1 MTGLLTIF
9 AVTVVLTSQMVL
21 ASTGH
26 LYDPLPPDTFDLKW
40 IWDPALLLFVL
51 MGVLY
56 VRGLRAFRGKLPVK
70 TWQIVLFFVGLVTVI
85 AALLPPIDPLS
96 DQLFFVHMIQHLM
109 ITNIGVPL
117 MMLGV
122 PFFICV
128 RGISP
133 GVRRNIYFPIVRSKP
148 LRWLFKLMSQPLVS
162 LFLFQAAYW
171 FWHVPYY
178 YNLALLND
186 AWHLLEHATFAWA
199 SILLWRNIIDPHPMK
214 SPLKMP
220 VRMLYVMGLM
230 ASNVILSAFLSFSD
244 EVWYAYAGR
253 PLPEWWKPWNHLD
266 DQRLGGLLMWVP
278 GEFIDF
284 FVVSMIFIIW
294 TTRERRKDEESR
306 KIHLTPQGEVRINVT
321 PADA

>member
-1 MTGLLTIF
+1 MRSLSLSII
-9 AVTVVLTSQMVL
+9 ALMAASDAL
-21 ASTGH
+21 AH
-26 LYDPLPPDTFDLKW
+26 NLYDPLPPETFSLKW
-40 IWDPALLLFVL
+40 AWDPALILFVL
-51 MGVLY
+51 MGYLY
-56 VRGLRAFRGKLPVK
+56 IQGLRAFRGPLPVK
-70 TWQIVLFFVGLVTVI
+70 PWQIGLYFLGLITVI

-96 DQLFFVHMIQHLM
+96 DQLFFMHMVQHIM

-117 MMLGV
+117 MMFGV

-133 GVRRNIYFPIVRSKP
+133 GVRRSVYFPLVRSKP
-148 LRWLFKLMSQPLVS
+148 LRFLLALLSKPLVS

-171 FWHVPYY
+171 FWHVPYF

-186 AWHLLEHATFAWA
+186 AWHLVEHATFAWV

-214 SPLKMP
+214 APLKMP
-220 VRMLYVMGLM
+220 VRMLYVLGLM

-253 PLPEWWKPWNHLD
+253 PIPEWWQPWDHLD

-284 FVVSMIFIIW
+284 FVVSVIFIVW
-294 TTRERRKDEESR
+294 SSRVRREEALKRAASPSPASASE
-306 KIHLTPQGEVRINVT
+306 ILVT
-321 PADA
+321 SNP

>member
-1 MTGLLTIF
+1 MSIADF
-9 AVTVVLTSQMVL
+9 FI
-21 ASTGH
+21 STAEAH
-26 LYDPLPPDTFDLKW
+26 NLYDPLTTETFQLKW
-40 IWDPALLLFVL
+40 AWDPALLLFVL
-51 MGVLY
+51 LGILY
-56 VRGLRAFRGKLPVK
+56 YRGLKAFRGPLPIK
-70 TWQIVLFFVGLVTVI
+70 KWQIGLYYLGVTIVI

-96 DQLFFVHMIQHLM
+96 DQLFFMHMVQHLM

-117 MMLGV
+117 MMFGV

-133 GVRRNIYFPIVRSKP
+133 SVRRNIYFPIVRSRP
-148 LRWLFKLMSQPLVS
+148 LRWLFNLVSKPLVS

-186 AWHLLEHATFAWA
+186 AWHLVEHATFAWA

-214 SPLKMP
+214 SPIKLPM
-220 VRMLYVMGLM
+220 RMLYVMGLM
-230 ASNVILSAFLSFSD
+230 AANVILSAFLSFSD
-244 EVWYAYAGR
+244 DVWYAYVGR
-253 PLPEWWKPWNHLD
+253 PIPEWWKPWNHLD

-284 FVVSMIFIIW
+284 FVVSVIFIIW
-294 TTRERRKDEESR
+294 SSRERKKEEALRQQSV
-306 KIHLTPQGEVRINVT
+306 PPG
-321 PADA
+321 

>member
-1 MTGLLTIF
+1 MIRFLNLL
-9 AVTVVLTSQMVL
+9 S
-21 ASTGH
+21 STAYADN
-26 LYDPLPPDTFDLKW
+26 LYDRLPEDSFDLKW
-40 IWDPALLLFVL
+40 AWDPALILFV
-51 MGVLY
+51 VLAILY
-56 VRGLRAFRGKLPVK
+56 YRGLKAFRGPLPVK
-70 TWQIVLFFVGLVTVI
+70 RWQIVLFYLGVTTVI
-85 AALLPPIDPLS
+85 AALMPPIDPLS
-96 DQLFFVHMIQHLM
+96 DQLFFMHMVQHLM
-109 ITNIGVPL
+109 VTNIGVPL

-128 RGISP
+128 RGLSP
-133 GVRRNIYFPIVRSKP
+133 SVRRNVYFPLVRSRP
-148 LRWLFKLMSQPLVS
+148 LRWLFNLVSRPLVS

-186 AWHLLEHATFAWA
+186 AWHLLEHATFAWV

-214 SPLKMP
+214 SPISMP

-244 EVWYAYAGR
+244 TVWYAYEGR
-253 PLPEWWKPWNHLD
+253 PTPEWWKPWNHLD

-294 TTRERRKDEESR
+294 TSRERKREQAQKNSID
-306 KIHLTPQGEVRINVT
+306 TPNLEPYNVT

>member
-1 MTGLLTIF
+1 MSIADF
-9 AVTVVLTSQMVL
+9 FI
-21 ASTGH
+21 STAEAH
-26 LYDPLPPDTFDLKW
+26 NLYDPLPTETFQLKW
-40 IWDPALLLFVL
+40 AWDPALLLFVL
-51 MGVLY
+51 LGILY
-56 VRGLRAFRGKLPVK
+56 YRGLKAFRGPLPIK
-70 TWQIVLFFVGLVTVI
+70 KWQIGLYYLGVTIVI

-96 DQLFFVHMIQHLM
+96 DQLFFMHMVQHLM

-117 MMLGV
+117 MMFGV

-133 GVRRNIYFPIVRSKP
+133 SVRRNIYFPIVRSRP
-148 LRWLFKLMSQPLVS
+148 LRWLFNLVSKPLVS

-186 AWHLLEHATFAWA
+186 AWHLVEHATFAWA

-214 SPLKMP
+214 SPIKLPM
-220 VRMLYVMGLM
+220 RMLYVMGLM
-230 ASNVILSAFLSFSD
+230 AANVILSAFLSFSD
-244 EVWYAYAGR
+244 DVWYAYVGR
-253 PLPEWWKPWNHLD
+253 PIPEWWKPWNHLD

-284 FVVSMIFIIW
+284 FVVSVIFIIW
-294 TTRERRKDEESR
+294 SSRERKKEEALRQQSV
-306 KIHLTPQGEVRINVT
+306 PPG
-321 PADA
+321 

>member
-1 MTGLLTIF
+1 MRLILLF
-9 AVTVVLTSQMVL
+9 LLVFVGAQPGWSDN
-21 ASTGH
+21 
-26 LYDPLPPDTFDLKW
+26 LYDPLPRDTFTLKW
-40 IWDPALLLFVL
+40 AWDPALLLFVL
-51 MGVLY
+51 MGYLY
-56 VRGLRAFRGKLPVK
+56 IRGLRAFRGPLPVK
-70 TWQIVLFFVGLVTVI
+70 PWQIVLYYLGLLTVI
-85 AALLPPIDPLS
+85 ASLLPPIDPLS
-96 DQLFFVHMIQHLM
+96 DQLFFMHMVQHLM

-133 GVRRNIYFPIVRSKP
+133 RIRRSVYFPLVRSRP
-148 LRWLFKLMSQPLVS
+148 LRLLLSILGQPIVS

-171 FWHVPYY
+171 FWHVPYF

-186 AWHLLEHATFAWA
+186 AWHLMEHASFAIV
-199 SILLWRNIIDPHPMK
+199 SILLWRNIIDPHPMR

-244 EVWYAYAGR
+244 EVWYAYVGR
-253 PLPEWWKPWNHLD
+253 PLPEWWKPWDHLD

-284 FVVSMIFIIW
+284 FVVSVIFVVW
-294 TTRERRKDEESR
+294 TNRVRREEATMRQQDLAHEASEKTATV
-306 KIHLTPQGEVRINVT
+306 LGV
-321 PADA
+321 

>member
-1 MTGLLTIF
+1 MR
-9 AVTVVLTSQMVL
+9 
-21 ASTGH
+21 ASSLSIADLFISTAEAH
-26 LYDPLPPDTFDLKW
+26 NLYDPLPAETFQLKW
-40 IWDPALLLFVL
+40 AWDPALLLFVL
-51 MGVLY
+51 LAILY
-56 VRGLRAFRGKLPVK
+56 YRGLKAFRGPLPVK
-70 TWQIVLFFVGLVTVI
+70 KWQIGLYYLGVTIVI

-96 DQLFFVHMIQHLM
+96 DQLFFMHMVQHLM

-117 MMLGV
+117 MMFGV

-133 GVRRNIYFPIVRSKP
+133 ATRRNIYFPLVRSRP
-148 LRWLFKLMSQPLVS
+148 LRWLFNLMSKPLVS

-186 AWHLLEHATFAWA
+186 AWHLVEHATFAWA

-214 SPLKMP
+214 SPIKLPM
-220 VRMLYVMGLM
+220 RMLYVMGLM
-230 ASNVILSAFLSFSD
+230 AANVILSDFLSFSD
-244 EVWYAYAGR
+244 DVWYAYLGR
-253 PLPEWWKPWNHLD
+253 PIPEWWQPWNHLD

-284 FVVSMIFIIW
+284 FVVSVIFIIW
-294 TTRERRKDEESR
+294 SSRERKKEEAAAL
-306 KIHLTPQGEVRINVT
+306 K
-321 PADA
+321 

>member
-1 MTGLLTIF
+1 MAMLNLLT
-9 AVTVVLTSQMVL
+9 
-21 ASTGH
+21 STAYAH
-26 LYDPLPPDTFDLKW
+26 NLYDPLPPDTFDLKW
-40 IWDPALLLFVL
+40 AWDPALILFVVL
-51 MGVLY
+51 AVLY
-56 VRGLRAFRGKLPVK
+56 YRGLRAFRGPLPVK
-70 TWQIVLFFVGLVTVI
+70 RWQIILFYIGVLTVI

-96 DQLFFVHMIQHLM
+96 DQLFFMHMVQHLM
-109 ITNIGVPL
+109 VTNIGVPL

-128 RGISP
+128 RGLSP
-133 GVRRNIYFPIVRSKP
+133 GIRRKVYFPIARSRP
-148 LRWLFKLMSQPLVS
+148 IRWIFNLMSRPLVS

-214 SPLKMP
+214 SPISMP

-244 EVWYAYAGR
+244 TVWYAYEGR
-253 PLPEWWKPWNHLD
+253 PVPEWWKPWTHLD

-294 TTRERRKDEESR
+294 TSREKKREQAQKKSIDTQNLE
-306 KIHLTPQGEVRINVT
+306 PYNVS

>member
-1 MTGLLTIF
+1 MSIADF
-9 AVTVVLTSQMVL
+9 FI
-21 ASTGH
+21 STAEAH
-26 LYDPLPPDTFDLKW
+26 NLYDPLPTETFQLKW
-40 IWDPALLLFVL
+40 AWDPALLLFVL
-51 MGVLY
+51 LGILY
-56 VRGLRAFRGKLPVK
+56 YRGLKAFRGPLPVK
-70 TWQIVLFFVGLVTVI
+70 KWQIGLYYLGVTIVI

-96 DQLFFVHMIQHLM
+96 DQLFFMHMVQHLM

-117 MMLGV
+117 MMFGV

-133 GVRRNIYFPIVRSKP
+133 SVRRNIYFPIVRSRP
-148 LRWLFKLMSQPLVS
+148 LRWLFNLVSKPLVS

-186 AWHLLEHATFAWA
+186 AWHLVEHATFAWA

-214 SPLKMP
+214 SPIKLPM
-220 VRMLYVMGLM
+220 RMLYVMGLM
-230 ASNVILSAFLSFSD
+230 AANVILSAFLSFSD
-244 EVWYAYAGR
+244 DVWYAYVGR
-253 PLPEWWKPWNHLD
+253 PIPEWWKPWNHLD

-284 FVVSMIFIIW
+284 FVVSVIFIIW
-294 TTRERRKDEESR
+294 SSRERKKEEALRQQSV
-306 KIHLTPQGEVRINVT
+306 PPG
-321 PADA
+321 

>member
-1 MTGLLTIF
+1 MPRFWLFICVAIMAPAAL
-9 AVTVVLTSQMVL
+9 
-21 ASTGH
+21 GH
-26 LYDPLPPDTFDLKW
+26 NLYDPLPPETFDLKW
-40 IWDPALLLFVL
+40 AWDPALIFFAIL
-51 MGVLY
+51 GILY
-56 VRGLRAFRGKLPVK
+56 IRGLRAFRGALPVRP
-70 TWQIVLFFVGLVTVI
+70 WQIILFYLGLVIVS

-117 MMLGV
+117 MMFGV
-122 PFFICV
+122 PFFICI

-133 GVRRNIYFPIVRSKP
+133 TTRRYVYFPIVRNKLIRSALNLVSK
-148 LRWLFKLMSQPLVS
+148 PLVS

-186 AWHLLEHATFAWA
+186 LWHLVEHACFAWV

-214 SPLKMP
+214 APLRMP
-220 VRMLYVMGLM
+220 VRMLYIMGLM

-244 EVWYAYAGR
+244 SVWYAYVGR
-253 PLPEWWKPWNHLD
+253 PIPEWWKPWDHLD

-284 FVVSMIFIIW
+284 FVVSVIFVIW
-294 TTRERRKDEESR
+294 TSRVRKEEAKARQQAELKSTTLQ
-306 KIHLTPQGEVRINVT
+306 H
-321 PADA
+321 

>member
-1 MTGLLTIF
+1 MSLK
-9 AVTVVLTSQMVL
+9 VLTTFVFYL
-21 ASTGH
+21 VAGLAHASTGH
-26 LYDPLPPDTFDLKW
+26 LYDPLPPETFDLKW
-40 IWDPALLLFVL
+40 IWDPALLLFVV
-51 MGVLY
+51 MGILY
-56 VRGLRAFRGKLPVK
+56 FRGLKAFRGQLPIK
-70 TWQIVLFFVGLVTVI
+70 PWQIGLYYLGLVIVI

-133 GVRRNIYFPIVRSKP
+133 GVRRNVYFPIVRSKP
-148 LRWLFKLMSQPLVS
+148 LRWLFKLISKPLVS

-186 AWHLLEHATFAWA
+186 AWHLLEHGTFAWV

-220 VRMLYVMGLM
+220 LRMLYVMGLM

-253 PLPEWWKPWNHLD
+253 PLPEWWQPWNHLD

-284 FVVSMIFIIW
+284 FVVSLIFIIW
-294 TTRERRKDEESR
+294 TTRERRKDEEAR
-306 KIHLTPQGEVRINVT
+306 KIHLTPQDDVRINVI

>member
-1 MTGLLTIF
+1 MMFGLFSSVAF
-9 AVTVVLTSQMVL
+9 A
-21 ASTGH
+21 H
-26 LYDPLPPDTFDLKW
+26 NLYDPLPPETFDLKW
-40 IWDPALLLFVL
+40 VWDPALLLFVVL
-51 MGVLY
+51 AVLY
-56 VRGLRAFRGKLPVK
+56 YRGLRAFRGPLPVRP
-70 TWQIVLFFVGLVTVI
+70 WQIFLFYTGVVI
-85 AALLPPIDPLS
+85 IVAALLPPIDPLS
-96 DQLFFVHMIQHLM
+96 DQLFFMHMVQHLM
-109 ITNIGVPL
+109 VTNIGVPL

-128 RGISP
+128 RGLSP
-133 GVRRNIYFPIVRSKP
+133 SIRRSIYFPLIRNRP
-148 LRWLFKLMSQPLVS
+148 LRFVFNILGKPLVS

-171 FWHVPYY
+171 FWHVPYF

-186 AWHLLEHATFAWA
+186 AWHLAEHTTFAWA

-214 SPLKMP
+214 SPLRMP

-244 EVWYAYAGR
+244 TVWYAYEGR
-253 PLPEWWKPWNHLD
+253 PLPEWWKPWTHLD

-284 FVVSMIFIIW
+284 FVVSMIFVIW
-294 TTRERRKDEESR
+294 AGREKKREEAQ
-306 KIHLTPQGEVRINVT
+306 KKPIDTLNVEPYNVS

>member
-1 MTGLLTIF
+1 LSIADF
-9 AVTVVLTSQMVL
+9 FI
-21 ASTGH
+21 STAEAH
-26 LYDPLPPDTFDLKW
+26 NLYDPLPTETFQLKW
-40 IWDPALLLFVL
+40 AWDPALLLFVL
-51 MGVLY
+51 LGILY
-56 VRGLRAFRGKLPVK
+56 YRGLKAFRGPLPIK
-70 TWQIVLFFVGLVTVI
+70 KWQICLYYLGVTIVI

-96 DQLFFVHMIQHLM
+96 DQLFFMHMVQHLM

-117 MMLGV
+117 MMFGV

-133 GVRRNIYFPIVRSKP
+133 SVRRNIYFPIVRSRP
-148 LRWLFKLMSQPLVS
+148 LRWLFNLVSKPLVS

-186 AWHLLEHATFAWA
+186 AWHLVEHATFAWA

-214 SPLKMP
+214 SPIKLPM
-220 VRMLYVMGLM
+220 RMLYVMGLM
-230 ASNVILSAFLSFSD
+230 AANVILSAFLSFSD
-244 EVWYAYAGR
+244 DVWYAYVGR
-253 PLPEWWKPWNHLD
+253 PIPEWWKPWNHLD

-284 FVVSMIFIIW
+284 FVVSVIFIIW
-294 TTRERRKDEESR
+294 SSRERKKEEALRQQSV
-306 KIHLTPQGEVRINVT
+306 PPG
-321 PADA
+321 